1 MVSLCAFQDKQP
13 FDCMTFLNTSFYE
26 ASPGSLTFQYN
37 PSQLVGSGKSISYG
51 HCWGACGA
59 QLRGGIYKTEYFIL
73 FIVFIFLLLIVP
85 CASSPV
91 TSVSL
96 VFRVSLCGNKEA
108 LEEVIGNTQSL
119 NDNYR
124 LYSKANQEFTSLQNT
139 LFPRN
144 KNNLLFVFTR
154 TIKQKWRSRELIS
167 QAA

>member
-1 MVSLCAFQDKQP
+1 MVLVKNCQFFRVFFRHNRPGECFTIFSKEKTPFQ
-13 FDCMTFLNTSFYE
+13 
-26 ASPGSLTFQYN
+26 
-37 PSQLVGSGKSISYG
+37 SI
-51 HCWGACGA
+51 
-59 QLRGGIYKTEYFIL
+59 KTWKLKKPKKFARKGRREEENGRLIFIHP
-73 FIVFIFLLLIVP
+73 IVP

-96 VFRVSLCGNKEA
+96 VLRVSLCGNKEA

-124 LYSKANQEFTSLQNT
+124 LYSKANQEFTTLQNT

>member
-1 MVSLCAFQDKQP
+1 MFHDILERKNAF
-13 FDCMTFLNTSFYE
+13 LE
-26 ASPGSLTFQYN
+26 
-37 PSQLVGSGKSISYG
+37 
-51 HCWGACGA
+51 
-59 QLRGGIYKTEYFIL
+59 YKNLKLKKPKKFARKGRREEENGRLIFIHP
-73 FIVFIFLLLIVP
+73 IVP

-124 LYSKANQEFTSLQNT
+124 LYSKANQEFTTLQNT

-154 TIKQKWRSRELIS
+154 TIKQKWRSRELVS

>member
-1 MVSLCAFQDKQP
+1 MFHDILERKNAF
-13 FDCMTFLNTSFYE
+13 LE
-26 ASPGSLTFQYN
+26 
-37 PSQLVGSGKSISYG
+37 
-51 HCWGACGA
+51 
-59 QLRGGIYKTEYFIL
+59 YKNLKLKKAKKFARKGRREEENGRLIFIHPL
-73 FIVFIFLLLIVP
+73 HLL
-85 CASSPV
+85 PV

-108 LEEVIGNTQSL
+108 LEEDIGNTQSL

-124 LYSKANQEFTSLQNT
+124 LYSKANKEFTTLQNT

>member
-1 MVSLCAFQDKQP
+1 MFFFLGTIGQENVSRYSRKKKAF
-13 FDCMTFLNTSFYE
+13 LE
-26 ASPGSLTFQYN
+26 
-37 PSQLVGSGKSISYG
+37 
-51 HCWGACGA
+51 
-59 QLRGGIYKTEYFIL
+59 YKNMKLKKAKKIARKGRQEGENGRLIFIHP
-73 FIVFIFLLLIVP
+73 IVP
-85 CASSPV
+85 CASSAV
-91 TSVSL
+91 ASVSL
-96 VFRVSLCGNKEA
+96 AFRVSLCGNKEA

>member
-1 MVSLCAFQDKQP
+1 MVLVKNCQFFHVFFFQEQQARRMFHDILERKNAF
-13 FDCMTFLNTSFYE
+13 LE
-26 ASPGSLTFQYN
+26 
-37 PSQLVGSGKSISYG
+37 
-51 HCWGACGA
+51 
-59 QLRGGIYKTEYFIL
+59 YKILKLKKAKKFARKGRREEENGRLIFIHS
-73 FIVFIFLLLIVP
+73 IVP

-124 LYSKANQEFTSLQNT
+124 LYSKANQEFTTLQNT

>member
-1 MVSLCAFQDKQP
+1 MVLVKNCQFFMFFFLATIGQENVSRYSRKKKRLSRVQKVEVKKGQKICAQRKAGRRKRATDFHP
-13 FDCMTFLNTSFYE
+13 SH
-26 ASPGSLTFQYN
+26 SPL
-37 PSQLVGSGKSISYG
+37 
-51 HCWGACGA
+51 H
-59 QLRGGIYKTEYFIL
+59 
-73 FIVFIFLLLIVP
+73 LL
-85 CASSPV
+85 PV

-108 LEEVIGNTQSL
+108 LEEDIGNTQSL

-124 LYSKANQEFTSLQNT
+124 LYSKANQEFTTLQNT

>member
-1 MVSLCAFQDKQP
+1 MFHDILERKNAFLEYKKLKLKKGQKICAQRKAGRRKRATDFHP
-13 FDCMTFLNTSFYE
+13 SH
-26 ASPGSLTFQYN
+26 SPL
-37 PSQLVGSGKSISYG
+37 
-51 HCWGACGA
+51 H
-59 QLRGGIYKTEYFIL
+59 
-73 FIVFIFLLLIVP
+73 LL
-85 CASSPV
+85 PV

-108 LEEVIGNTQSL
+108 LEEDIGNTQSL

-124 LYSKANQEFTSLQNT
+124 LYSKANKEFTTLQNT

-144 KNNLLFVFTR
+144 KNNLPFVFTR